1 MMIMIEDDSLVCYD
15 NCRKESVTEVVSVG
29 WISCF
34 VELSRLVG
42 WLLDGWMD
50 GWIDGWMR
58 CCLGCCF

>member
-50 GWIDGWMR
+50 G
-58 CCLGCCF
+58 